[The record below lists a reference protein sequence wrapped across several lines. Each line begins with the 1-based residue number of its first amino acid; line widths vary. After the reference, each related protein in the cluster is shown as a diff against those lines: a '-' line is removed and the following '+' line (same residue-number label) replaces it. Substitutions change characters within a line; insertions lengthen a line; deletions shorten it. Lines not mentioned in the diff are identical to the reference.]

1 MTNFRART
9 LLPVLAG
16 LMLIATA
23 CGSDS
28 AASTTDSESNAAP
41 ATGAPSTDNSQSVGE
56 IATVVVT
63 TNILGDVVSELLDG
77 QAEVITIMPVGADPH
92 EFQASAQEINRMLNA
107 DVLIVNGA
115 NFEEGLID
123 VIESAEEEGVPIYEA
138 ISAVETLEFGEGG
151 GDHAGHGDE
160 DHDDHGDEDHD
171 DHGDEDHGDEDH
183 DDHDD
188 HGDEDHDDH
197 DDHGDE
203 DHDDHDDH
211 SDEDHEDHGDED
223 HGDEDHGDE
232 DHGDED
238 HDDHDGHD
246 HEGVD
251 PHFFTDPVRMSSAVE
266 GIVDFLS
273 EQVGSLDA
281 DALDAS
287 ADEYLAQLA
296 AVDAEVTSLVDT
308 VDEDKRVLVTSHEV
322 FAYFADGYGFE
333 VVGVIIPGGS
343 TTDAASAG
351 ELAALAAT
359 IEAEGIPA
367 IFSDTSSSDE
377 LSNTLA
383 SEVGAIAVVE
393 LYTESLGPADSDG
406 ATYIAMV
413 RTNAERIAAALG

>member
-1 MTNFRART
+1 M
-9 LLPVLAG
+9 
-16 LMLIATA
+16 
-23 CGSDS
+23 
-28 AASTTDSESNAAP
+28 
-41 ATGAPSTDNSQSVGE
+41 
-56 IATVVVT
+56 T

-92 EFQASAQEINRMLNA
+92 EFQASAQEINQMLNA
-107 DVLIVNGA
+107 DALIVNGA

-123 VIESAEEEGVPIYEA
+123 VIESAEEDGVPIYEA
-138 ISAVETLEFGEGG
+138 ISTVKTLEFGEGDG
-151 GDHAGHGDE
+151 GHADHGDE

-171 DHGDEDHGDEDH
+171 DHGDGDEDH
-183 DDHDD
+183 D
-188 HGDEDHDDH
+188 
-197 DDHGDE
+197 
-203 DHDDHDDH
+203 
-211 SDEDHEDHGDED
+211 DHGDED

-232 DHGDED
+232 DHDDHGDEDHDDHGDED

-251 PHFFTDPVRMSSAVE
+251 PHFFTDPVRMSSAVQ
-266 GIVDFLS
+266 GIVDFLA
-273 EQVGSLDA
+273 EQVGSLDT

-287 ADEYLAQLA
+287 ADEYIAQLA

-308 VDEDKRVLVTSHEV
+308 VDEDKRVLITSHEV
-322 FAYFADGYGFE
+322 FAYFADSYGFE

-351 ELAALAAT
+351 ELAALAKT

-377 LSNTLA
+377 LSKTLA
-383 SEVGAIAVVE
+383 SEVGDIVIVE

-406 ATYIAMV
+406 ATYLAMV

>member
-1 MTNFRART
+1 MTTLRART

-41 ATGAPSTDNSQSVGE
+41 ATGAPATDNSQSVGE

-92 EFQASAQEINRMLNA
+92 EFQASAQEINQMLNA
-107 DVLIVNGA
+107 DALIVNGA

-123 VIESAEEEGVPIYEA
+123 VIESAEEDGVPIYEA
-138 ISAVETLEFGEGG
+138 ISTVKTLEFGEGDG
-151 GDHAGHGDE
+151 GHAGHGDE

-183 DDHDD
+183 GDEDHDD
-188 HGDEDHDDH
+188 HGDEDHD
-197 DDHGDE
+197 
-203 DHDDHDDH
+203 
-211 SDEDHEDHGDED
+211 
-223 HGDEDHGDE
+223 

-251 PHFFTDPVRMSSAVE
+251 PHFFTDPVRMSSAVQ
-266 GIVDFLS
+266 GIVDFLA
-273 EQVGSLDA
+273 EQVGSLDT

-287 ADEYLAQLA
+287 ADEYIAQLA

-308 VDEDKRVLVTSHEV
+308 VDEDKRVLITSHEV
-322 FAYFADGYGFE
+322 FAYFADSYGFE

-351 ELAALAAT
+351 ELAALAKT

-377 LSNTLA
+377 LSKTLA
-383 SEVGAIAVVE
+383 SEVGDIVIVE

-406 ATYIAMV
+406 ATYLAMV

>member
-197 DDHGDE
+197 D
-203 DHDDHDDH
+203 
-211 SDEDHEDHGDED
+211 
-223 HGDEDHGDE
+223 
-232 DHGDED
+232 
-238 HDDHDGHD
+238 GHD

>member
-171 DHGDEDHGDEDH
+171 DHGDEDHDDHGDE
-183 DDHDD
+183 D

-203 DHDDHDDH
+203 DHDDHG
-211 SDEDHEDHGDED
+211 DEDHDDHGDED
-223 HGDEDHGDE
+223 HDDHGD
-232 DHGDED
+232 
-238 HDDHDGHD
+238 DDHDGHD

>member
-171 DHGDEDHGDEDH
+171 DHGDEDH
-183 DDHDD
+183 DDH
-188 HGDEDHDDH
+188 E
-197 DDHGDE
+197 
-203 DHDDHDDH
+203 
-211 SDEDHEDHGDED
+211 
-223 HGDEDHGDE
+223 
-232 DHGDED
+232 
-238 HDDHDGHD
+238 
-246 HEGVD
+246 
-251 PHFFTDPVRMSSAVE
+251 
-266 GIVDFLS
+266 
-273 EQVGSLDA
+273 
-281 DALDAS
+281 
-287 ADEYLAQLA
+287 
-296 AVDAEVTSLVDT
+296 
-308 VDEDKRVLVTSHEV
+308 
-322 FAYFADGYGFE
+322 
-333 VVGVIIPGGS
+333 
-343 TTDAASAG
+343 
-351 ELAALAAT
+351 
-359 IEAEGIPA
+359 
-367 IFSDTSSSDE
+367 
-377 LSNTLA
+377 
-383 SEVGAIAVVE
+383 
-393 LYTESLGPADSDG
+393 
-406 ATYIAMV
+406 
-413 RTNAERIAAALG
+413 

>member
-160 DHDDHGDEDHD
+160 DHDDHGDEDH
-171 DHGDEDHGDEDH
+171 GDEDH

-188 HGDEDHDDH
+188 HG
-197 DDHGDE
+197 
-203 DHDDHDDH
+203 
-211 SDEDHEDHGDED
+211 DEDHEDHGDED

-383 SEVGAIAVVE
+383 SEVGDIAVVE